1 MIREVSDK
9 LKVEKHDHSSCFFST
24 GYKSKPKQRGVW
36 NHVTIVA
43 NQSRQNLISHLNL
56 ALSCL
61 LVFAIAYS
69 ILLAVLGV
77 NIFAQSSL
85 PSSSSSSS
93 SSTPISGQTDR
104 VPSFLE
110 AYWTDGSISSSTSPS
125 NNSKKEVGPGDG
137 TSTLAVVL
145 VNKGRTD
152 ITGVTGYLTLPPGF
166 RSIEGENNV
175 TSPHIAVASH
185 DSIVPAGD
193 SFTMYFAVDV
203 LPQATV
209 GPYSSNLRLSY
220 SKILEVGQ
228 ISSSMTIPFRLTGK
242 VILDTI
248 LLNQNLTAGYTNPLQ
263 ILITNDGTSNATG
276 AVVTISGVSGGTLA
290 TNSSSNDTSL
300 DGASFTTV
308 DSETFNIGNI
318 PAGRSVV
325 ITPVVYP
332 EYSSGGT
339 IQTLDLRIAYNNA
352 YGMRTNSDY
361 SVGMIVA
368 PNPPESVLSISPR
381 LMTTP
386 STSQNYLN
394 DNNESREGSR
404 GKGVDTGEKP
414 NENSIVLTAGKLE
427 NLRFSITNNGSL
439 PLTDLVFSISS
450 GTNSVKIL
458 GDSRWSLDYMA
469 PLASYLMSTTVYAA
483 EDVINTPTEF
493 NVNAEYIERG
503 QSKTDSLD
511 IGAYVDGQIR
521 IRSYDLAINNIG
533 GTPNLVGNLL
543 NEGNTVALF
552 TTIELVNSAAES
564 GPEGKGE
571 EEQPELTRSLVT
583 GPTQLLY
590 LGDLSENS
598 PLPFSVPIS
607 IARDLPAGNYPVT
620 LNITYSDNLRMV
632 HKLLLNDTVEY
643 EGQPSTSGSNNS
655 NSNAL
660 TFANDFSR
668 FLPIIIIVIAVGIV
682 TVIFIRKRNKRKQGD
697 THVKIPPFAHHSDST
712 TFRQQNDADTDI
724 FLDDESSD
732 NQNKL

>member
-1 MIREVSDK
+1 MIKEVSDK
-9 LKVEKHDHSSCFFST
+9 LRLEKHDQSSCYFST

-36 NHVTIVA
+36 NHVTIAA

-61 LVFAIAYS
+61 LVYAIAYS
-69 ILLAVLGV
+69 ILSAAIGV
-77 NIFAQSSL
+77 NSFAQSSL

-93 SSTPISGQTDR
+93 TPVSGQTDR

-290 TNSSSNDTSL
+290 TNSSYNDTSI
-300 DGASFTTV
+300 DGASTATV

-361 SVGMIVA
+361 SIGMIVA

-386 STSQNYLN
+386 STSQNDLN
-394 DNNESREGSR
+394 GNNESREGSG

-493 NVNAEYIERG
+493 KVNAEYIERG
-503 QSKTDSLD
+503 QSKTDSLN

-571 EEQPELTRSLVT
+571 GEQPAVTRSLVT
-583 GPTQLLY
+583 GPTQQLY

-598 PLPFSVPIS
+598 PLPFSIPIS
-607 IARDLPAGNYPVT
+607 IARGLPAGNYPAT
-620 LNITYSDNLRMV
+620 LNITYSDNLRTV
-632 HKLLLNDTVEY
+632 HKLLLNDTVNY

-660 TFANDFSR
+660 TLANEFSR
-668 FLPIIIIVIAVGIV
+668 FILIIVIIIAVGIV
-682 TVIFIRKRNKRKQGD
+682 TVILIRRRKKRKQRD
-697 THVKIPPFAHHSDST
+697 THLNIPPFVHHSDST

-724 FLDDESSD
+724 FLDDESS
-732 NQNKL
+732 NNRNEP